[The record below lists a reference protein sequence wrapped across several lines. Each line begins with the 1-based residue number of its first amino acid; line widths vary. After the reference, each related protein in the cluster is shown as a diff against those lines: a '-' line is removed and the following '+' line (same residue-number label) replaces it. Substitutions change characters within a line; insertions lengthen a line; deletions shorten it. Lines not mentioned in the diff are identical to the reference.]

1 MAVKTVLKYV
11 LLVLV
16 ALMALS
22 SLIETVVW
30 SINIP
35 VNQGKNG
42 KSAMKSAGLL
52 LGSLTGLALD
62 VIGLYGIF
70 NEHFICSLIFS
81 VVSVLSLIGMIFLSL
96 IVFQEVYMVYV
107 ILGVAVLTAMM
118 VSYTIMI
125 REKTP
130 VEGSIAYTK
139 NLA

>member
-139 NLA
+139 MPA